1 MSAYLLNSHH
11 NLDGIQAVQA
21 KVVGEVGNAGDLVV
35 MGVSVR
41 VGYRSARV

>member
-21 KVVGEVGNAGDLVV
+21 KVVGEVGNAVDL
-35 MGVSVR
+35 MGKKMKD
-41 VGYRSARV
+41 